1 MWYCVITVETNTV
14 RYLGNS
20 EDAAATLWNP
30 GTVLGVGESRHEA
43 VHEARQLAEGVV

>member
-1 MWYCVITVETNTV
+1 MWYCVISVETGTV

-20 EDAAATLWNP
+20 EDAAATKWCP

-43 VHEARQLAEGVV
+43 EFAARQRAEKVG